1 MFKSAADKVEIAGD
15 QAATI
20 PVPSRRD
27 TSMTALRLLRRRT
40 LVRSLHGRIN
50 ASRWQIFM
58 ALVSSAVMWC
68 MLLWACHAGFVFM
81 TSVRWFS
88 GYLIELLFG
97 LFFSTLWIMLIFST
111 GILLYAGL
119 FSSDQSRSMLVRPI
133 PPDQIFAYKFEEA
146 LLFSSWGFLVLG
158 SPLILSYGWTVD
170 APWTYYLF
178 GAAYFLGFSLLAG
191 SVGGLACLGLTLF
204 VPRNKKQIVA
214 FGLAILIGGITW
226 NMVRAWRGVRGGLN
240 ETSVVQFLQDLR
252 VSRLPLLPSHWM
264 SKGIR
269 TASLEDHATEA
280 FLFLMVVM
288 SNALLAYLLAA
299 AAHRSFYRRAYDRV
313 HSQRFARRAGRSV
326 RSVGFLDRVLRFLP
340 NDLRALTVKD
350 VRTFL
355 RNPLQLLQL
364 LILTSLLSLYII
376 SLGTIHAYSDSPY
389 LRTMIGLL
397 NVTVMGLFL
406 NVFTSRF
413 VFPLLSLEGRRM
425 WILGLC
431 PVSRD
436 AILWSKFLL
445 AAAGSSLLLLG
456 MTVLSAW
463 MLQLSAVATA
473 LQLLLVPV
481 LSCGVS
487 GIAVGLGARF
497 ADPTET
503 DPSKI
508 AAGVG
513 GTINLI
519 VSLVFIVCALGTIAL
534 PSHIYALDRAADMPG
549 MNQQTRIA
557 LADATP
563 VIGGVVSWFDP
574 LTWVAVGSLL
584 SCLVGLVATWLPM
597 RIGSRAFRAM
607 EV

>member
-1 MFKSAADKVEIAGD
+1 MFESTTNKRVTAGD
-15 QAATI
+15 PAAAI
-20 PVPSRRD
+20 PVPARAETWAR
-27 TSMTALRLLRRRT
+27 ALRLLRRRT
-40 LVRSLHGRIN
+40 LVRTLHGRID
-50 ASRWQIFM
+50 AARWQIFM
-58 ALVSSAVMWC
+58 AMVSSGVMWC

-133 PPDQIFAYKFEEA
+133 PPDQIFAYKFKEA
-146 LLFSSWGFLVLG
+146 LLFSSWGFLILG
-158 SPLILSYGWTVD
+158 SPLILSYGWTVG
-170 APWTYYLF
+170 APWSFYLF
-178 GAAYFLGFSLLAG
+178 GAAYFLGFCLLAG
-191 SVGGLACLGLTLF
+191 SVGGLACLGLTLL
-204 VPRNKKQIVA
+204 VPSSKKQIMA
-214 FGLAILIGGITW
+214 AGLVILVGLVVW
-226 NMVRAWRGVRGGLN
+226 NTAHAWRNMQGGLS

-252 VSRLPLLPSHWM
+252 VSRLPLMPSHWM

-269 TASLEDHATEA
+269 TASLDDHAPEA
-280 FLFLMVVM
+280 FLFLMVVT
-288 SNALLAYLLAA
+288 SNGLLAYLLTA
-299 AAHRSFYRRAYDRV
+299 AAHRSCYRRAYDRV
-313 HSQRFARRAGRSV
+313 HSQCFARRTSRAA
-326 RSVGFLDRVLRFLP
+326 RSVGLLDRVLRFLP
-340 NDLRALTVKD
+340 NDLRAITVKD

-364 LILTSLLSLYII
+364 LILTGLLSLYII
-376 SLGTIHAYSDSPY
+376 SLGTMRAYSDSPY

-413 VFPLLSLEGRRM
+413 VFPLLSLEGQRM

-445 AAAGSSLLLLG
+445 AATGSSVLLLG
-456 MTVLSAW
+456 MTVLSVW
-463 MLQLSAVATA
+463 MLQLNAVATT

-513 GTINLI
+513 GTINLV
-519 VSLVFIVCALGTIAL
+519 VSLIFIVCAIGTIAL
-534 PSHIYALDRAADMPG
+534 PSHIYALDRAAEIPG
-549 MNQQTRIA
+549 MNQQARIA
-557 LADATP
+557 LANATP
-563 VIGGVVSWFDP
+563 VIGGIVGWFDP
-574 LTWVAVGSLL
+574 LTWVVLGSLL

-597 RIGSRAFRAM
+597 RIGTRAFRMM